1 MNSITQY
8 INSKFEPYADCQ
20 EVQEIREEILL
31 NCMDRYNDSIASGMS
46 EKQAHDSVVESLG
59 DLDGLLASIAQDHP
73 SDFTL
78 EKREEQ
84 PSADETGVIH
94 TIEVSVLS
102 SDVRLTSSNTDE
114 IVVETSGSI
123 IQHQD
128 GGILT
133 IQEEKSAGSLFFS
146 SSGKV
151 EIGVPAGF
159 GTIHVRTKSGDIS
172 VSQIDAAT
180 FTLTA
185 TSGDIDGDL
194 RVHDAIIHSL
204 SGDIDMKI
212 VGVNGDV
219 KVNSTSGDVDL
230 QLYGCRTLD
239 VSSTSGDID
248 VCLHDGFEACRLN
261 AISGDISV
269 DAGRLEGVEVHMR
282 SVSGDCHCNVPSVN
296 GYNVIEARTVSGNV
310 SIDR

>member
-31 NCMDRYNDSIASGMS
+31 NCMDRYNDSIASGLS
-46 EKQAHDSVVESLG
+46 EKEAHDSVVESLG

-73 SDFTL
+73 SEFTL
-78 EKREEQ
+78 EKKEEQ
-84 PSADETGVIH
+84 PAADETGVIH

-123 IQHQD
+123 VQHQD
-128 GGILT
+128 GGILI
-133 IQEEKSAGSLFFS
+133 IQEEKNAGSLFFS

-151 EIGVPAGF
+151 EIGVPADF
-159 GTIHVRTKSGDIS
+159 GTIHVRTKSGDIE

-180 FTLTA
+180 VTLNA
-185 TSGDIDGDL
+185 LSGDIDGEL

-230 QLYGCRTLD
+230 QLYGCRTMD

-248 VCLHDGFEACRLN
+248 VCLYDGFEVCRIN
-261 AISGDISV
+261 AISGDINV

-282 SVSGDCHCNVPSVN
+282 SVSGDCHCSVSSVR
-296 GYNVIEARTVSGNV
+296 GYNVIEARTVSGDV
-310 SIDR
+310 SIER